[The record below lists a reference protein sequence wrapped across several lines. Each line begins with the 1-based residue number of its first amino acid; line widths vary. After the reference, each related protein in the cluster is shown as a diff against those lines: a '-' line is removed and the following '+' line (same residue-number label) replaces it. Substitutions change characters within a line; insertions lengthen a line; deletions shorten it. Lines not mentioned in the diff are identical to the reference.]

1 MDNLDKLI
9 QDRIGELHNNN
20 TDLFPGLTI
29 TISNFD
35 CRSIARGAP
44 LAYKVQLDSTN
55 TFPISIM
62 PLYSSRG

>member
-35 CRSIARGAP
+35 CRSIAR
-44 LAYKVQLDSTN
+44 V
-55 TFPISIM
+55 
-62 PLYSSRG
+62 

>member
-9 QDRIGELHNNN
+9 QDRIDELHNRSD
-20 TDLFPGLTI
+20 DLFPGLTI

-35 CRSIARGAP
+35 CRSIKRGAP

-55 TFPISIM
+55 RFPISIM
-62 PLYSSRG
+62 PTYSSR